1 MPAPSLN
8 DLAPRWIDHAV
19 AAAMRP
25 SGTRDRVTWLVV
37 LMTALLFVNYVDRG
51 NLATVGP
58 LLVDQ
63 LGLSNAQLGLL
74 LSAFY
79 FTYAPA
85 QLLAGWLCERTDVYR
100 LLALA
105 VAVWSLTTAATAL
118 TVGFTSL
125 LLMRLLLGLGES
137 VVFPASSRLFAQLVP
152 ETRRGSANGWMA
164 IGLAIGPALGT
175 FAGALLA
182 GRFGWQASF
191 LVFGLLSLTWLWPW
205 SRFTRTVPH
214 APRSSFGRPPS
225 YREMLGKR
233 AAWGAFLGHFSSNY
247 SFYFLISWLPTYLV
261 KVRGLSIGQM
271 GLVGGLLFYSVV
283 AASSVAG
290 GWYSDRMIVRGAS
303 VNRVRKAFVV
313 YGQLGCGVCLI
324 VCAALPGLA
333 VGGLLLSAIFIGIA
347 SGPVY
352 NIAQTLAGPR
362 AAGQWVGVQN
372 FFGNL
377 AGFAPYATGVMVDHT
392 GHYALAFLVAGAV
405 TFAGA
410 AAWGWMI
417 PKVEPLAWRDER

>member
-1 MPAPSLN
+1 MTE
-8 DLAPRWIDHAV
+8 
-19 AAAMRP
+19 
-25 SGTRDRVTWLVV
+25 SGSRDRITWLVV

-58 LLVDQ
+58 LLIDQ

-100 LLALA
+100 LLALG
-105 VAVWSLTTAATAL
+105 VTVWSLTTAATGL
-118 TVGFTSL
+118 TAGFISL

-152 ETRRGSANGWMA
+152 EQRRGAANGWMA
-164 IGLAIGPALGT
+164 VGLAIGPAVGT
-175 FAGALLA
+175 FAGSLLA

-205 SRFTRTVPH
+205 SRFVRTVPL
-214 APRSSFGRPPS
+214 ASLATFGRPPS

-261 KVRGLSIGQM
+261 KARGLSISQM
-271 GLVGGLLFYSVV
+271 GLVGGLLFYAVV
-283 AASSVAG
+283 AASSVAA
-290 GWYSDRMIVRGAS
+290 GWYSDRMITRGAS
-303 VNRVRKAFVV
+303 VNWVRKAFVV
-313 YGQLGCGVCLI
+313 CSQLGVGLCLI
-324 VCAALPGLA
+324 VCAGVPGL
-333 VGGLLLSAIFIGIA
+333 VFGSLLLSAVFIGIG

-377 AGFAPYATGVMVDHT
+377 AGIVAPYATGLMVDRS
-392 GHYALAFLVAGAV
+392 GHYGWAFLVAGAV

>member
-1 MPAPSLN
+1 MIEPGS
-8 DLAPRWIDHAV
+8 
-19 AAAMRP
+19 
-25 SGTRDRVTWLVV
+25 RDRVTWLVV

-58 LLVDQ
+58 LLIDQ
-63 LGLSNAQLGLL
+63 QGLSNAQLGLL

-85 QLLAGWLCERTDVYR
+85 QLLAGWLCERVDVYR

-105 VAVWSLTTAATAL
+105 VAIWSLTTAATGL
-118 TVGFTSL
+118 TVGFASL
-125 LLMRLLLGLGES
+125 LALRLLLGLGES

-152 ETRRGSANGWMA
+152 ERRRGAANGWMA
-164 IGLAIGPALGT
+164 VGLAIGPAFGT
-175 FAGALLA
+175 FAGSLLA
-182 GRFGWQASF
+182 GHFGWQASF
-191 LVFGLLSLTWLWPW
+191 LVFGGLSLLWLWPW
-205 SRFTRTVPH
+205 ARFMRTVPQ
-214 APRSSFGRPPS
+214 ASPGAFGRPPS

-233 AAWGAFLGHFSSNY
+233 AAWGAYLGHFSSNY

-261 KVRGLSIGQM
+261 KARGLSISQM

-283 AASSVAG
+283 AVSSVG
-290 GWYSDRMIVRGAS
+290 V
-303 VNRVRKAFVV
+303 
-313 YGQLGCGVCLI
+313 GVCLI
-324 VCAALPGLA
+324 LCAVTPALALGSLLVSA
-333 VGGLLLSAIFIGIA
+333 VFVGVE

-352 NIAQTLAGPR
+352 SIPQTLAGPR
-362 AAGQWVGVQN
+362 AAGRWVGVQN

-377 AGFAPYATGVMVDHT
+377 AGIVAPYATGLMVDRS
-392 GHYALAFLVAGAV
+392 GHYGWAFLVAGVV

-417 PKVEPLAWRDER
+417 PKVEPLAWRDQ

>member
-1 MPAPSLN
+1 MIEPGS
-8 DLAPRWIDHAV
+8 
-19 AAAMRP
+19 
-25 SGTRDRVTWLVV
+25 RDRVTWLVV

-58 LLVDQ
+58 LLIDQ
-63 LGLSNAQLGLL
+63 QGLSNAQLGLL

-85 QLLAGWLCERTDVYR
+85 QLLAGWLCERVDVYR

-105 VAVWSLTTAATAL
+105 VAIWSLTTAATGL
-118 TVGFTSL
+118 TVGFASL
-125 LLMRLLLGLGES
+125 LALRLLLGLGES

-152 ETRRGSANGWMA
+152 ERRRGAANGWMA
-164 IGLAIGPALGT
+164 VGLAIGPAFGT
-175 FAGALLA
+175 FAGSLLA
-182 GRFGWQASF
+182 GHFGWQASF
-191 LVFGLLSLTWLWPW
+191 LVFGGLSLLWLWPW
-205 SRFTRTVPH
+205 ARFMRTVPQ
-214 APRSSFGRPPS
+214 ASPGAFGRPPS

-233 AAWGAFLGHFSSNY
+233 AAWGAYLGHFSSNY

-261 KVRGLSIGQM
+261 KARGLSISQM

-283 AASSVAG
+283 AVSSVAG
-290 GWYSDRMIVRGAS
+290 GWYSDRLIIRGAS
-303 VNRVRKAFVV
+303 VNAVRKGFVV
-313 YGQLGCGVCLI
+313 YGQIGVGVCLI
-324 VCAALPGLA
+324 LCAVTPALALGSLLVSA
-333 VGGLLLSAIFIGIA
+333 VFVGVE

-352 NIAQTLAGPR
+352 SIPQTLAGPR
-362 AAGQWVGVQN
+362 AAGRWVGVQN

-377 AGFAPYATGVMVDHT
+377 AGIVAPYATGLMVDRS
-392 GHYALAFLVAGAV
+392 GHYGWAFLVAGVV

-417 PKVEPLAWRDER
+417 PKVEPLAWRDQ

>member
-1 MPAPSLN
+1 MIEPGS
-8 DLAPRWIDHAV
+8 
-19 AAAMRP
+19 
-25 SGTRDRVTWLVV
+25 RDRVTWLVV

-58 LLVDQ
+58 LLIDQ
-63 LGLSNAQLGLL
+63 QGLSNAQLGLL

-85 QLLAGWLCERTDVYR
+85 QLLAGWLCERVDVYR

-105 VAVWSLTTAATAL
+105 VAIWSLTTAATGL
-118 TVGFTSL
+118 TVGFASL
-125 LLMRLLLGLGES
+125 LALRLLLGLGES

-152 ETRRGSANGWMA
+152 ERRRGAANGWMA
-164 IGLAIGPALGT
+164 VGLAIGPAFGT
-175 FAGALLA
+175 FAGSLLA
-182 GRFGWQASF
+182 GHFGWQASF
-191 LVFGLLSLTWLWPW
+191 LVFGGLSMLWLWPW
-205 SRFTRTVPH
+205 ARFMRTVPQ
-214 APRSSFGRPPS
+214 ASPGAFGRPPS

-261 KVRGLSIGQM
+261 QVRGLSMRQM
-271 GLVGGLLFYSVV
+271 GMVGGLFFYSVV
-283 AASSVAG
+283 AISCVAG
-290 GWYSDRMIVRGAS
+290 GCYSDRMIARGAS
-303 VNRVRKAFVV
+303 VNSVRKGFVV
-313 YGQLGCGVCLI
+313 YGQLGVGVCLI
-324 VCAALPGLA
+324 VCAVAPLLALASLLVSA
-333 VGGLLLSAIFIGIA
+333 VFIGIE

-362 AAGQWVGVQN
+362 AAGRWVGVQN

-377 AGFAPYATGVMVDHT
+377 AGIVAPYATGLMVERS
-392 GHYALAFLVAGAV
+392 GQYAWAFLVAGAI

-417 PKVEPLAWRDER
+417 PRVETLAWRDA

>member
-1 MPAPSLN
+1 MIEPGS
-8 DLAPRWIDHAV
+8 
-19 AAAMRP
+19 
-25 SGTRDRVTWLVV
+25 RDRVTWLVV

-58 LLVDQ
+58 LLIDQ
-63 LGLSNAQLGLL
+63 QGLSNAQLGLL

-85 QLLAGWLCERTDVYR
+85 QLLAGWLCERVDVYR

-105 VAVWSLTTAATAL
+105 VAIWSLTTAATGL
-118 TVGFTSL
+118 TVGFASL
-125 LLMRLLLGLGES
+125 LALRLLLGLGES

-152 ETRRGSANGWMA
+152 ERRRGAANGWMA
-164 IGLAIGPALGT
+164 VGLAIGPAFGT
-175 FAGALLA
+175 FGGSLLA
-182 GRFGWQASF
+182 GHFGWQASF
-191 LVFGLLSLTWLWPW
+191 LVFGGLSLLWLWPW
-205 SRFTRTVPH
+205 ARFMRTVPQ
-214 APRSSFGRPPS
+214 ASPGAFGRPPS

-233 AAWGAFLGHFSSNY
+233 AAWGAYLGHFSSNY

-261 KVRGLSIGQM
+261 KARGLSISQM

-283 AASSVAG
+283 AVSSVAG
-290 GWYSDRMIVRGAS
+290 GWYSDRMIIRGAS
-303 VNRVRKAFVV
+303 VNAVRKGFVV
-313 YGQLGCGVCLI
+313 YGQIGVGVCLI
-324 VCAALPGLA
+324 LCAVTPALALGSLLVSA
-333 VGGLLLSAIFIGIA
+333 VFVGVE

-352 NIAQTLAGPR
+352 SIPQTLAGPR
-362 AAGQWVGVQN
+362 AAGRWVGVQN

-377 AGFAPYATGVMVDHT
+377 AGIVAPYATGLMVDRS
-392 GHYALAFLVAGAV
+392 GHYGWAFLVAGVV

-417 PKVEPLAWRDER
+417 PKVEPLAWRDQ

>member
-1 MPAPSLN
+1 
-8 DLAPRWIDHAV
+8 
-19 AAAMRP
+19 MRA
-25 SGTRDRVTWLVV
+25 SGTRDRVTWLVA

-214 APRSSFGRPPS
+214 APLASFGRPPS

-233 AAWGAFLGHFSSNY
+233 AAWGAF
-247 SFYFLISWLPTYLV
+247 LPTYLV

-303 VNRVRKAFVV
+303 VNWVRKAFVV

-324 VCAALPGLA
+324 VCAALPALA
-333 VGGLLLSAIFIGIA
+333 FGGLLLSAIFIGIA

-377 AGFAPYATGVMVDHT
+377 AGFAPYATGVMVDRT

-417 PKVEPLAWRDER
+417 PKVEPLAWRDEG

>member
-1 MPAPSLN
+1 MIEPGS
-8 DLAPRWIDHAV
+8 
-19 AAAMRP
+19 
-25 SGTRDRVTWLVV
+25 RDRVTWLVV

-58 LLVDQ
+58 LLIDQ
-63 LGLSNAQLGLL
+63 QGLSNAQLGLL

-85 QLLAGWLCERTDVYR
+85 QLLAGWLCERVDVYR

-105 VAVWSLTTAATAL
+105 VAIWSLTTAATGL
-118 TVGFTSL
+118 TVGFASL
-125 LLMRLLLGLGES
+125 LALRLLLGLGES

-152 ETRRGSANGWMA
+152 ERRRGAANGWMA
-164 IGLAIGPALGT
+164 VGLAIGPAFGT
-175 FAGALLA
+175 FAGSLLA
-182 GRFGWQASF
+182 GHFGWQASF
-191 LVFGLLSLTWLWPW
+191 LVFGGLSLLWLWPW
-205 SRFTRTVPH
+205 ARFMRTVPQ
-214 APRSSFGRPPS
+214 ASPGAFGRPPS

-233 AAWGAFLGHFSSNY
+233 AAWGAYLGHFSSNY

-261 KVRGLSIGQM
+261 KARGLSISQM

-283 AASSVAG
+283 AVSSVAG
-290 GWYSDRMIVRGAS
+290 GWYSDRMIIRGAS
-303 VNRVRKAFVV
+303 VNAVRKGFVV
-313 YGQLGCGVCLI
+313 YGQIGVGVCLI
-324 VCAALPGLA
+324 LCAVTPALALGSLLVSA
-333 VGGLLLSAIFIGIA
+333 VFVGVE

-352 NIAQTLAGPR
+352 SIPQTLAGPR
-362 AAGQWVGVQN
+362 AAGRWVGVQN

-377 AGFAPYATGVMVDHT
+377 AGIVAPYATGLMVDRS
-392 GHYALAFLVAGAV
+392 GHYGWAFLVAGVV

-417 PKVEPLAWRDER
+417 PKVEPLAWRDQ

>member
-1 MPAPSLN
+1 MIEPGS
-8 DLAPRWIDHAV
+8 
-19 AAAMRP
+19 
-25 SGTRDRVTWLVV
+25 RDRVTWLVV

-58 LLVDQ
+58 LLIDQ
-63 LGLSNAQLGLL
+63 QGLSNAQLGLL

-85 QLLAGWLCERTDVYR
+85 QLLAGWLCERVDVYR

-105 VAVWSLTTAATAL
+105 VAIWSLTTAATGL
-118 TVGFTSL
+118 TVGFASL
-125 LLMRLLLGLGES
+125 LALRLLLGLGES

-152 ETRRGSANGWMA
+152 ERRRGAANGWMA
-164 IGLAIGPALGT
+164 VGLAIGPAFGT
-175 FAGALLA
+175 FAGSLLA
-182 GRFGWQASF
+182 GHFGWQASF
-191 LVFGLLSLTWLWPW
+191 LVFGGLSLLWLWPW
-205 SRFTRTVPH
+205 ARFMRTVPQ
-214 APRSSFGRPPS
+214 ASPGAFGRPPS

-233 AAWGAFLGHFSSNY
+233 AAWGAYLGHFSSNY

-261 KVRGLSIGQM
+261 KARGLSISQM

-283 AASSVAG
+283 AVSSVAG
-290 GWYSDRMIVRGAS
+290 GWYSDRMIIRGAS
-303 VNRVRKAFVV
+303 VNAVRKGFVV
-313 YGQLGCGVCLI
+313 YGQIGVGVCLI
-324 VCAALPGLA
+324 LCAVTPALALGSLLVSA
-333 VGGLLLSAIFIGIA
+333 VFVGVE

-352 NIAQTLAGPR
+352 SIPQTLAGPR
-362 AAGQWVGVQN
+362 AAGRWVGVQN

-377 AGFAPYATGVMVDHT
+377 AGIVAPYATGLMVDRS
-392 GHYALAFLVAGAV
+392 GHYGWAFLVAGAV

-417 PKVEPLAWRDER
+417 PKVEPLAWRDQ

>member
-1 MPAPSLN
+1 MIEPGS
-8 DLAPRWIDHAV
+8 
-19 AAAMRP
+19 
-25 SGTRDRVTWLVV
+25 RDRVTWLVV

-58 LLVDQ
+58 LLIDQ
-63 LGLSNAQLGLL
+63 QGLSNAQLGLL

-85 QLLAGWLCERTDVYR
+85 QLLAGWLCERVDVYR

-105 VAVWSLTTAATAL
+105 VAIWSLTTAATGL
-118 TVGFTSL
+118 TVGFASL
-125 LLMRLLLGLGES
+125 LALRLLLGLGES

-152 ETRRGSANGWMA
+152 ERRRGAANGWMA
-164 IGLAIGPALGT
+164 VGLAIGPAFGT
-175 FAGALLA
+175 FGGSLLA
-182 GRFGWQASF
+182 GHFGWQASF
-191 LVFGLLSLTWLWPW
+191 LVFGGLSLLWLWPW
-205 SRFTRTVPH
+205 ARFMRTVPQ
-214 APRSSFGRPPS
+214 ASPGAFGRPPS

-233 AAWGAFLGHFSSNY
+233 AAWGAYLGHFSSNY

-261 KVRGLSIGQM
+261 KAHGLSISQM

-283 AASSVAG
+283 AVSSVAG
-290 GWYSDRMIVRGAS
+290 GWYSDRMIIRGAS
-303 VNRVRKAFVV
+303 VNAVRKGFVV
-313 YGQLGCGVCLI
+313 YGQIGVGVCLI
-324 VCAALPGLA
+324 LCAVTPALALGSLLVSA
-333 VGGLLLSAIFIGIA
+333 VFVGVE

-352 NIAQTLAGPR
+352 SIPQTLAGPR
-362 AAGQWVGVQN
+362 AAGRWVGVQN

-377 AGFAPYATGVMVDHT
+377 AGIVAPYATGLMVDRS
-392 GHYALAFLVAGAV
+392 GHYGWAFLVAGVV

-417 PKVEPLAWRDER
+417 PKVEPLAWRDQ

>member
-1 MPAPSLN
+1 MSGPA
-8 DLAPRWIDHAV
+8 
-19 AAAMRP
+19 
-25 SGTRDRVTWLVV
+25 TRDRVSWLVA

-58 LLVDQ
+58 LLIDQ
-63 LGLSNAQLGLL
+63 QGLSNAQLGLL

-85 QLLAGWLCERTDVYR
+85 QLLSGWLCERFDVYR
-100 LLALA
+100 LLALG
-105 VAVWSLTTAATAL
+105 VAIWSLTTAASGL
-118 TVGFTSL
+118 TVGFASL
-125 LLMRLLLGLGES
+125 LVMRLLLGLGES
-137 VVFPASSRLFAQLVP
+137 VIFPGSSRLFAQLIP
-152 ETRRGSANGWMA
+152 EERRGAANGWMA
-164 IGLAIGPALGT
+164 VGLAIGPAIGT
-175 FAGALLA
+175 FAGSLIA

-214 APRSSFGRPPS
+214 ASLSSYGPPPP

-261 KVRGLSIGQM
+261 KVRGLSINQM
-271 GLVGGLLFYSVV
+271 GVVGGLFFYTVV
-283 AASSVAG
+283 AASSVAA
-290 GWYSDRMIVRGAS
+290 GWYSDRMIRRGAS
-303 VNRVRKAFVV
+303 VNAVRKGYVV
-313 YGQLGCGVCLI
+313 YGQLGVGLCLI
-324 VCAALPGLA
+324 LCAAAPTLA
-333 VGGLLLSAIFIGIA
+333 VVSLLVSAVFIGIE

-352 NIAQTLAGPR
+352 AIAQTLAGPR

-377 AGFAPYATGVMVDHT
+377 AGIVAPYATGLMVDRS
-392 GHYALAFLVAGAV
+392 GHYGWAFLVAGIV

-410 AAWGWMI
+410 AAWGWVI
-417 PKVEPLAWRDER
+417 PKVEPLIWREEQVARA

>member
-1 MPAPSLN
+1 MTEFNS
-8 DLAPRWIDHAV
+8 
-19 AAAMRP
+19 
-25 SGTRDRVTWLVV
+25 RDRVSRLIV

-58 LLVDQ
+58 LLIDQ
-63 LGLSNAQLGLL
+63 QGLSNAQLGLL

-118 TVGFTSL
+118 TVGFASL

-137 VVFPASSRLFAQLVP
+137 VIFPGSCRLFAQLVP
-152 ETRRGSANGWMA
+152 EQRRGAANGWMA
-164 IGLAIGPALGT
+164 VGLAIGPAVGT
-175 FAGALLA
+175 YAGSLLA

-191 LVFGLLSLTWLWPW
+191 LVFGLLSLAWLWPW
-205 SRFTRTVPH
+205 SKFVREVPR
-214 APRSSFGRPPS
+214 ASLPTFARPPP
-225 YREMLGKR
+225 YREMLARR

-261 KVRGLSIGQM
+261 KARGLSINQM
-271 GLVGGLLFYSVV
+271 GLVGGLLFYTVV
-283 AASSVAG
+283 AASSVAA
-290 GWYSDRMIVRGAS
+290 GWYSDRMIRRGAS
-303 VNRVRKAFVV
+303 VNAVRKGFVV
-313 YGQLGCGVCLI
+313 YGQLGVGLCLI
-324 VCAALPGLA
+324 ACAGAPALAIGSLLVSA
-333 VGGLLLSAIFIGIA
+333 VFIGIE

-352 NIAQTLAGPR
+352 SIAQTLAGPR

-377 AGFAPYATGVMVDHT
+377 AGIIAPYATGLMVDRS
-392 GHYALAFLVAGAV
+392 GHYGWAFLVAGAV

-410 AAWGWMI
+410 AAWGWLI
-417 PKVEPLAWRDER
+417 PKVEPLSWRDEP

>member
-1 MPAPSLN
+1 MIEPGS
-8 DLAPRWIDHAV
+8 
-19 AAAMRP
+19 
-25 SGTRDRVTWLVV
+25 RDRVTWLVV

-58 LLVDQ
+58 LLIDQ
-63 LGLSNAQLGLL
+63 QGLSNAQLGLL

-85 QLLAGWLCERTDVYR
+85 QLLAGWLCERVDVYR

-105 VAVWSLTTAATAL
+105 VAIWSLTTAATGL
-118 TVGFTSL
+118 TVGFASL
-125 LLMRLLLGLGES
+125 LALRLLLGLGES

-152 ETRRGSANGWMA
+152 ERRRGAANGWMA
-164 IGLAIGPALGT
+164 VGLAIGPAFGT
-175 FAGALLA
+175 FAGSLLA
-182 GRFGWQASF
+182 GHFGWQASF
-191 LVFGLLSLTWLWPW
+191 LVFGGLSLLWLWPW
-205 SRFTRTVPH
+205 ARFMRTVPQ
-214 APRSSFGRPPS
+214 ASPGAFGRPPS

-233 AAWGAFLGHFSSNY
+233 AAWGAYLGHFSSNY

-261 KVRGLSIGQM
+261 KAHGLSISQM

-283 AASSVAG
+283 AVSSVAG
-290 GWYSDRMIVRGAS
+290 GWYSDRMIIRGAS
-303 VNRVRKAFVV
+303 VNAVRKGFVV
-313 YGQLGCGVCLI
+313 YGQIGVGVCLI
-324 VCAALPGLA
+324 LCAVTPALALGSLLVSA
-333 VGGLLLSAIFIGIA
+333 VFVGVE

-352 NIAQTLAGPR
+352 SIPQTLAGPR
-362 AAGQWVGVQN
+362 AAGRWVGVQN

-377 AGFAPYATGVMVDHT
+377 AGIVAPYATGLMVDRS
-392 GHYALAFLVAGAV
+392 GHYGWAFLVAGVV

-417 PKVEPLAWRDER
+417 PKVEPLAWRDQ